1 MHCKTSP
8 GKTIIDIRM
17 ELVKCVS
24 DEIDEKLGLKRSVS
38 SIVQKITTLETSYR
52 SAADWM
58 RQTGAGVQEEG
69 GDFRTYL
76 LKLCPYYDQ
85 LDQVFASKVNA
96 NPLYLNEVS
105 ADVVSLDN
113 DLLSSDGD
121 ESSVTSKTTKRKVLV
136 PAETKE
142 SVKTLKKRSTD
153 KKVSNTIDLL
163 CGTDTEAAALRQVQ
177 MKAAEANAASALA
190 SVRTKEREINVSEKR
205 YRLEEEA
212 HSMNMR
218 LKEIEVKHQQ
228 MKVRMEIIK
237 MRIQF

>member
-17 ELVKCVS
+17 ELVKCAS

-96 NPLYLNEVS
+96 NPLYLNEVC
-105 ADVVSLDN
+105 ADVVSLDK
-113 DLLSSDGD
+113 DLLSTDGD

-136 PAETKE
+136 CYLCICSAQQIY
-142 SVKTLKKRSTD
+142 SVTYLLVCASFLKS
-153 KKVSNTIDLL
+153 LQFPL
-163 CGTDTEAAALRQVQ
+163 F
-177 MKAAEANAASALA
+177 
-190 SVRTKEREINVSEKR
+190 
-205 YRLEEEA
+205 RL
-212 HSMNMR
+212 
-218 LKEIEVKHQQ
+218 
-228 MKVRMEIIK
+228 IK
-237 MRIQF
+237 